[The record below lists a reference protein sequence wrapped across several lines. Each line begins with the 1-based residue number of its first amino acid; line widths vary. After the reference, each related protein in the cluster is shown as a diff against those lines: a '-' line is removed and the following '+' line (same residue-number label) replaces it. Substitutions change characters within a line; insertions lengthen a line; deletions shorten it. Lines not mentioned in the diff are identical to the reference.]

1 MINLHS
7 FRHCLWS
14 ACLHNLADAP
24 AIATKPSP
32 CAHHLSGPP
41 VNSEVICAVGKRY
54 WVPEFCWGS
63 STGQGGLT
71 PDDGNTTKGVHADY
85 DIDHDTADYL
95 DQTDAMVGGLH
106 TRHQQP
112 KGNTYGRKRSN
123 RGSRSSRERASR

>member
-1 MINLHS
+1 MSTISPTLRPTEATILDIGEFAFISTLNANAQE
-7 FRHCLWS
+7 FVPTYYPIE
-14 ACLHNLADAP
+14 DASEE
-24 AIATKPSP
+24 ARQVDDILRMV
-32 CAHHLSGPP
+32 HHLVGVSD
-41 VNSEVICAVGKRY
+41 SEQLAFA
-54 WVPEFCWGS
+54 EAFAS
-63 STGQGGLT
+63 
-71 PDDGNTTKGVHADY
+71 ADY